1 MTALIVIGCILLFFW
16 LIGML
21 RANVTLAYD
30 GQVTVKIRVLFVSI
44 PITPKKQ
51 KKPPNPNKYSP
62 EKYRKMLEKAA
73 KKAEK
78 KQQKSDRKAEKKKK
92 KNTDPD
98 TTLVKV
104 GASKSGAAKGGKKK
118 KKKSVSDILGLV
130 GQVLGA
136 LQGLFKS
143 FGKHLRIEAVRMKIT
158 VASEDAAKTALLY
171 GAVCQSVA
179 YLVEILSAITNFKAK
194 HREKIS
200 VEADF
205 LSEKSTADIHLVF
218 RLRVWH
224 VFAMLFAALFGF
236 IRKKL
241 QSSKG

>member
-21 RANVTLAYD
+21 RANLILAYD
-30 GQVTVKIRVLFVSI
+30 GNVTVKARVLFLSF
-44 PITPKKQ
+44 PITPKKP
-51 KKPPNPNKYSP
+51 KKAPNPDKYSP
-62 EKYRKMLEKAA
+62 DRYRKMLAKAQ
-73 KKAEK
+73 KKADR

-92 KNTDPD
+92 KNADPD

-104 GASKSGAAKGGKKK
+104 GGSKKGKKK
-118 KKKSVSDILGLV
+118 KNVEDVLGLV

-136 LQGLFKS
+136 LQGLGKS
-143 FGKHLRIEAVRMKIT
+143 FGKHLRIDAVRMKIT

-171 GAVCQSVA
+171 AAVCESVA
-179 YLVEILSAITNFKAK
+179 CFLELLSTITNFKAK
-194 HREKIS
+194 HREQIS
-200 VEADF
+200 VEPDF

-224 VFAMLFAALFGF
+224 VLAMLFSALVGF
-236 IRKKL
+236 IRKRF
-241 QSSKG
+241 QSGNQ

>member
-21 RANVTLAYD
+21 RANVTLAYN
-30 GQVTVKIRVLFVSI
+30 GEVTVKIRVLFINI
-44 PITPKKQ
+44 PITPKKP
-51 KKPPNPNKYSP
+51 KKPPNPDKYSP
-62 EKYRKMLEKAA
+62 EKYRKMMEKAA

-78 KQQKSDRKAEKKKK
+78 KQQKADLKAEKKKK
-92 KNTDPD
+92 KKGDPD
-98 TTLVKV
+98 TTLIKV
-104 GASKSGAAKGGKKK
+104 GATKNGKKK
-118 KKKSVSDILGLV
+118 KKKSVADILGLV

-136 LQGLFKS
+136 VKGLFKS

-158 VASEDAAKTALLY
+158 VASEDAAKTAMLY
-171 GAVCQSVA
+171 GMVCQGVA
-179 YLVEILSAITNFKAK
+179 YLIEILSAITNFKSK
-194 HREKIS
+194 HREEIS

-224 VFAMLFAALFGF
+224 VFAMLFAALGGF
-236 IRKKL
+236 IRKRFLSNKE
-241 QSSKG
+241 